1 EPLLWSNAFLESQEY
16 RRPIRHR
23 FHRHALRHKVSVTP
37 DPHAAA
43 APDLNLVRDHQPLR
57 LALRLST
64 GIELI
69 DHLKDLPLK
78 SRVRE
83 HLPKSIQSIRR
94 LKHPDPK
101 LLSNPEYLL
110 HLHII
115 RDCVRHRCNY
125 NSSIAQ
131 MQQLFYRM

>member
-23 FHRHALRHKVSVTP
+23 FHRHAFRHKVRITP

-43 APDLNLVRDHQPLR
+43 APDLYLVRDHQPLR

-64 GIELI
+64 RIELI

-83 HLPKSIQSIRR
+83 HLPERIQSIRR

-101 LLSNPEYLL
+101 PFGDPEYFL

-115 RDCVRHRCNY
+115 CDCTRHRCNY
-125 NSSIAQ
+125 NPKIAQ
-131 MQQLFYRM
+131 